1 MLNSFLALSPRAR
14 YCVVLALL
22 VAWFLLTACFGP
34 ER

>member
-1 MLNSFLALSPRAR
+1 MMHSFLALSPRAR

-22 VAWFLLTACFGP
+22 VAWFLLTACFDP